1 MILRIALALLILAI
15 PATGRSQDRGAT
27 VGGSVSVTKTYAQP
41 PCRNC
46 VFDTSDIAFAGM
58 VGYQF
63 SRVFSTE
70 FEVTA
75 VPDRTPPF
83 ADLPTPSPLGRG
95 GARLSNPGG
104 WLVIYTNNARI
115 DISTTTTRVT
125 PYFVAGGGA
134 ATERRTADF
143 SYPRTLPPTSD
154 SDFTHIQ
161 VASTSTDLAVT
172 LGGGIGARVL
182 SQLSVDV
189 DVRLFRLFGS
199 KGYYPKDH
207 NVGRFGVG
215 VRYRF

>member
-1 MILRIALALLILAI
+1 
-15 PATGRSQDRGAT
+15 
-27 VGGSVSVTKTYAQP
+27 
-41 PCRNC
+41 
-46 VFDTSDIAFAGM
+46 
-58 VGYQF
+58 
-63 SRVFSTE
+63 
-70 FEVTA
+70 
-75 VPDRTPPF
+75 
-83 ADLPTPSPLGRG
+83 
-95 GARLSNPGG
+95 
-104 WLVIYTNNARI
+104 VIYTSNARI
-115 DISTTTTRVT
+115 DIPTTTTRLT

-143 SYPRTLPPTSD
+143 SYPWALPPTPGPVEVP
-154 SDFTHIQ
+154 FTTLR

-172 LGGGIGARVL
+172 LGGGIGVRVL